1 MSSYKWLVTG
11 ASAGLGAQI
20 ALAALGAGHS
30 VIAAARDVSKARSTY
45 PKIEDLGGS
54 WLELDVTS
62 IETEN
67 IIAKA
72 AKEERV
78 NVIVNNAGYALEG
91 PLEALSLDQ
100 IRREFDTNVFGAFAV
115 MKGCIPTSRERRN
128 GTIVNISSTAG
139 ICPLPSL
146 SAYAASKFALEGMS
160 EALYAE
166 LAPFDIRVLLVE
178 PGAYRTDFITAL
190 QSNEIMAPYVG
201 TAADNVSR
209 KFRAMHGKQGG
220 DPAKAAIAIVEA
232 VTSEGK
238 GKDVKGHLRLVLG
251 KDAVARVLARTE
263 QFAQNVEG
271 LRHISEWAVFPEGE

>member
-1 MSSYKWLVTG
+1 MSTYKWLVTG

-20 ALAALGAGHS
+20 ALAALSAGHS
-30 VIAAARDVSKARSTY
+30 VIATARNVSKARSTY
-45 PKIEDLGGS
+45 PKIEGLGGS

-62 IETEN
+62 IETES

-72 AKEERV
+72 VKEERV

-91 PLEALSLDQ
+91 PLEAL
-100 IRREFDTNVFGAFAV
+100 
-115 MKGCIPTSRERRN
+115 
-128 GTIVNISSTAG
+128 STAG

-160 EALYAE
+160 EALYDE

-220 DPAKAAIAIVEA
+220 DPAKAAIAIIEA
-232 VTSEGK
+232 VTGEGK

-271 LRHISEWAVFPEGE
+271 LRHISEWAVFPDGE